1 MNNTSKGVVASVAA
15 AATAI
20 SAAGVALVASFE
32 GKENKPYQ
40 DIVGVWTVCYGST
53 GAHVRAGGTRTD
65 QECITLLDGDL
76 DRFEAA
82 VNRCITTD
90 LNQNEFD
97 ALTSFAFNVGE
108 RNFCNSTLARKVNA
122 NDDAGAIAEFPK
134 WSYAKGKWVRGLY
147 NRRVAEA
154 RLYATP
160 VAIAVTPAGK
170 PTDAPPAVSVTRPG
184 EGVGL
189 VQR

>member
-1 MNNTSKGVVASVAA
+1 MNNTNKGIVASAAA

-20 SAAGVALVASFE
+20 SAAGVALVASWE

-53 GAHVRAGGTRTD
+53 GAHVRTGGTRTD
-65 QECITLLDGDL
+65 QECITLLDEDL

-90 LNQNEFD
+90 VNQNEFD

-108 RNFCNSTLARKVNA
+108 RAFCNSTLVRKVNA
-122 NDDAGAIAEFPK
+122 GDDAGAAAEFPK
-134 WSYAKGKWVRGLY
+134 WSYAKGKLVRGLY
-147 NRRVAEA
+147 NRRLAEQ
-154 RLYATP
+154 RLYLTP
-160 VAIAVTPAGK
+160 VAITVTPAGS
-170 PTDAPPAVSVTRPG
+170 PADAPPAVSVTRPG